1 MPEDNRQPEKIEG
14 VNPVLSLGLA
24 IVVAALMVIASTYN
38 FLHSSAYTTVKQI
51 QIGTRIVHSIDQGD
65 VDTTSPI
72 KAADIDQ
79 YALSIK
85 ERLKA
90 LDDNT
95 DFGSAAVSDSTLGL
109 N

>member
-1 MPEDNRQPEKIEG
+1 MPEDNQSSEKIEG
-14 VNPVLSLGLA
+14 TNPVLAIGIA
-24 IVVAALMVIASTYN
+24 IVIAALMVAATTYD
-38 FLHSSAYTTVKQI
+38 FLHSGAYATVKQI
-51 QIGTRIVHSIDQGD
+51 QIGTRVVHSIDRGD
-65 VDTTSPI
+65 IDTVSPI

-85 ERLKA
+85 ERIEA

-95 DFGSAAVSDSTLGL
+95 DFGPAAVSDSALGL